1 MLLVASNTLLIGFYI
16 APLSHSSNTA
26 MLLASQLLSPVQ
38 NTTLWQRLNGSDT
51 QLLSAN
57 VSQLCTEAAN
67 RMRGFASLHSQYTLH
82 DEVHLLRVTE
92 LMALIIPAEV
102 LQALNP
108 IELALLILAAHFH
121 DQGMV
126 PDREE
131 LATWRD
137 DAPNPDPKFLLFRQN
152 WAIEHPNLEA
162 ARRQA
167 NDPALSTQERE
178 RARRVEADLLDA
190 LLSDYLRQT
199 HGERAAT
206 WLKATYSQDARLV
219 VQNTN
224 LTDALARLCQS
235 HVGEV
240 SALTDA
246 NGFRVDERIGVYSVN
261 MVYLALI
268 LRLADILDFDR
279 ERTPD
284 SLYRTIDFRSPISLT
299 EWGKHR
305 SVTGWDISPDAVQFT
320 LECEHPEYER
330 AARRFMDYID
340 DELQNA
346 TQRIREFPKRAAQYS
361 LDLPVKT
368 DRSRIKPKDNAYIY
382 HDLEFSLSRDEVV
395 KLLMTDKLYG
405 SPSLCVRELL
415 QNSLDALRHR
425 TAQFKRSGVEWH
437 EGKVEMFHEVDGQGH
452 EVVRCVDNGIG
463 MTRDIVLN
471 FLTKAGRSYYR
482 SPQFEQERIGLR
494 AAGVDFDPCAQFG
507 IGFMSVFM
515 LGDHV
520 VIHTRRDN
528 GPTAG
533 YGEPLII
540 EINGI
545 GGIVVLRPGRTDQPA
560 GTTVT
565 ITGRKKPRFMDT
577 YVDKVELIS
586 LLTTYAIATEFPIEA
601 TCTVPGIKNSIKIP
615 PIPTKPQTLM
625 EVLDLHLIKTF
636 EQKFEEIN
644 PLISGISRVS
654 FLTNENSELVLQ
666 NKEAYWKEANLEEYD
681 EEPSLN
687 LNNTEDERHD
697 IIAVFRGQYPKN
709 SPIALDGI
717 LVAGRGGREDLAPRR
732 YRPSERQYG
741 TINSSFLRDDGYFTS
756 TLDIRGTVKPPLTPA
771 REPYSTSNKIST
783 RAGRWEAVRELMSQ
797 VEGRLWEKV
806 AHHLNAATNP
816 ELFWQLGM
824 IYGKGW
830 SWFAWMRASI
840 CWKYLAVPVLGKED
854 KHEWVTISSLGKLYP
869 REPINNKEH
878 EDYVS
883 WSEDDYILYTEDNRK
898 INTYEALTRWGTY
911 YDLSEVKD
919 DEHPDPAQVIS
930 NLNDTV
936 LCLSTLFLEVNSVIL
951 QVLPPIS
958 PEEIP
963 HRNNLSLYSI
973 NTGDLFAIRYAGEA
987 LNFFSVHAPC
997 RTINRT
1003 HPLSQIILQGVYA
1016 DKPTEF
1022 EEFSTQVAVL
1032 LSNSDA
1038 QGELKQPLKH
1048 MERKYRKLGALF
1060 LDVNWAQ
1067 VSLQYHPPYQIRLL
1081 DGNTVS
1087 ITKEVFESWA
1097 NAEAMPGEEGY

>member
-1 MLLVASNTLLIGFYI
+1 MSVAFTLHYLNTDLI
-16 APLSHSSNTA
+16 AP
-26 MLLASQLLSPVQ
+26 MLLASTLPSPVQ
-38 NTTLWQRLNGSDT
+38 HTALWQRLNSGFPGPDT
-51 QLLSAN
+51 QILSAN
-57 VSQLCTEAAN
+57 VSQLCVEAAN
-67 RMRGFASLHSQYTLH
+67 RMRGFAALHAQYTLH
-82 DEVHLLRVTE
+82 DEVHLMRVTE
-92 LMALIIPAEV
+92 LMALVIPADV

-108 IELALLILAAHFH
+108 VEVALLILAAHFH

-137 DAPNPDPKFLLFRQN
+137 DASNPDPKFLLFRQN

-167 NDPALSTQERE
+167 NDSALSNQERE

-190 LLSDYLRQT
+190 LLSDYLRET
-199 HGERAAT
+199 HGERAAR
-206 WLKATYSQDARLV
+206 WLKATYSQDARLL
-219 VQNTN
+219 VQSTN

-235 HVGEV
+235 HVGPV
-240 SALTDA
+240 SALTDT

-305 SVTGWDISPDAVQFT
+305 AVTGWEISPDAVQFT

-340 DELQNA
+340 EELQNA
-346 TQRIREFPKRAAQYS
+346 AQRIREFPTRAARYT
-361 LDLPVKT
+361 LDLPGKT

-425 TAQFKRSGVEWH
+425 TALFKRTGVEWP
-437 EGKVEMFHEVDGQGH
+437 EGKVEMFHEVDDQGH

-463 MTRDIVLN
+463 MTREIVLN

-515 LGDHV
+515 LGDHI

-528 GPTAG
+528 GPAAG
-533 YGEPLII
+533 HGEPLVI

-545 GGIVVLRPGRTDQPA
+545 GGIVVLRPGRADQPV

-565 ITGRKKPRFMDT
+565 ITGRKKPRFMDA
-577 YVDKVELIS
+577 YVDRVDLIL
-586 LLTTYAIATEFPIEA
+586 LLTTYAIATEFTIKA
-601 TCTVPGIKNSIKIP
+601 TCTVPGIKDSIQIP
-615 PIPTKPQTLM
+615 PKPATPQTLM
-625 EVLDLHLIKTF
+625 ETLDLHLIKTF
-636 EQKFEEIN
+636 EQNLEETN
-644 PLISGISRVS
+644 PLITGISRVS
-654 FLTNENSELVLQ
+654 FLTNENGQLVLR
-666 NKEAYWKEANLEEYD
+666 NAEAHWKEANIEEYNED
-681 EEPSLN
+681 PSLN
-687 LNNTEDERHD
+687 LNNDEDERHN
-697 IIAVFRGQYPKN
+697 IIVNFRDQYPKN

-717 LVAGRGGREDLAPRR
+717 LVAGRGGREDLYPRKYRKSGR
-732 YRPSERQYG
+732 YSG
-741 TINSSFLRDDGYFTS
+741 TAYSSFLRDDGYFTS
-756 TLDIRGTVKPPLTPA
+756 ILDIRGTIKPPLTPA
-771 REPYSTSNKIST
+771 REPHSTGNKTST
-783 RAGRWEAVRELMSQ
+783 RAGKWEAIRELLSQ
-797 VEGRLWEKV
+797 TEGRIWEQV
-806 AHHLNAATNP
+806 GTYLNAENNP

-830 SWFAWMRASI
+830 SWFAWMRASA
-840 CWKYLAVPVLGKED
+840 CWKHLAIPVLSKD
-854 KHEWVTISSLGKLYP
+854 KSHGWIALPKLGKLYP
-869 REPINNKEH
+869 KKSFQEQ
-878 EDYVS
+878 EDEYGN
-883 WSEDDYILYTEDNRK
+883 WSDDDYNLYTEDNKK

-911 YDLSEVKD
+911 YDLSEVKSG
-919 DEHPDPAQVIS
+919 ESPDPAQVTS
-930 NLNDTV
+930 NLSDTI
-936 LCLSTLFLEVNSVIL
+936 LTMSTLFIESNSIVL
-951 QVLPPIS
+951 QILPPTL
-958 PEEIP
+958 PNEIP
-963 HRNNLSLYSI
+963 HKNNLSLYSI
-973 NTGDLFAIRYAGEA
+973 NNGDLFAINYAGEA
-987 LNFFSVHAPC
+987 LNLFSAHAPC
-997 RTINRT
+997 LTINRV
-1003 HPLSQIILQGVYA
+1003 HPLTQIILQGAYV

-1022 EEFSTQVAVL
+1022 EEFTVQVAIL
-1032 LSNSDA
+1032 LSSPDV
-1038 QGELKQPLKH
+1038 EKQLSQPSMH
-1048 MERKYRKLGALF
+1048 MERKYRKLGAHF
-1060 LDVNWAQ
+1060 LDVNWEQ
-1067 VSLQYHPPYQIRLL
+1067 TLPKYHPPYQVRLL
-1081 DGNTVS
+1081 NGNTVS
-1087 ITKEVFESWA
+1087 ITKEIFERWA
-1097 NAEAMPGEEGY
+1097 NAEAMPNEEGY